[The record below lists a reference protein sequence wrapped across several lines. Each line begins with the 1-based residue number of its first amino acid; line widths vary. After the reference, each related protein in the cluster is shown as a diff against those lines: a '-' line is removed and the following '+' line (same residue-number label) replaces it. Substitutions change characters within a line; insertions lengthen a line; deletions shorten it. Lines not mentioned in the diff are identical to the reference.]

1 MRKLSALS
9 IPADPRYL
17 AWQALGEMATGAFT
31 DQVLAKY
38 LTDDLALPDRRLLME
53 LVCGVTRQRG
63 FLNAVIDQLVPRS
76 PPTPVRWWLQ
86 VGLYQLHFCQQIPD
100 FAAVDTTVE
109 WVGNTV
115 GRRWVGLVNAVLRNY
130 LRLAG
135 HHPRQFPLRLPS
147 EPAARLALQYSYP
160 VRLIQ
165 NPNGAMPCDPL
176 VS

>member
-1 MRKLSALS
+1 MRKLSARS

-17 AWQALGEMATGAFT
+17 AWLALGDIAAGQCT
-31 DQVLAKY
+31 DQVLTKY
-38 LTDDLALPDRRLLME
+38 LMDDLALPDRRLLME

-100 FAAVDTTVE
+100 FAAVDTTVR

-130 LRLAG
+130 LRMADG
-135 HHPRQFPLRLPS
+135 HPGNFPSSYRQNPS
-147 EPAARLALQYSYP
+147 ERWHGNT
-160 VRLIQ
+160 VIQ
-165 NPNGAMPCDPL
+165 CGWWQPG
-176 VS
+176 